1 MRLNTESN
9 QTQRS
14 RDRETNSDLPNNSEA
29 GIASQLKLEGKSLM
43 AESPHPLPTGSLSYQ
58 E

>member
-14 RDRETNSDLPNNSEA
+14 GDRETNSDLPNNSEA
-29 GIASQLKLEGKSLM
+29 GTASQLKLEGKSPM
-43 AESPHPLPTGSLSYQ
+43 AESPHPLPTGSLSHQ